1 MPTYTENNVNYSY
14 TVGNSNAKVAAS
26 PSASGAVTILASF
39 IVGSVTYNVT
49 TIPDSYVFI
58 NCTTLTSIIVPNS
71 VTSIGYGT
79 FRNCIALTS
88 ITLPN
93 SVTSIANNAFQNCSS
108 LTRIT
113 LPNSLIII
121 GVQLF
126 LGCSALISVTIPNS
140 VTSIGNGAFFGCS
153 SLTSINIPSSVTRI
167 GNNAFVGCSALTTV
181 TIPNSVTSIG
191 ETVFSGCSGLT
202 SVTIPSSVTSIGWRA
217 FAGCYNITT
226 INNAAI
232 TLSWHSISISQQNNN
247 TPFFV
252 GTFTTFDI
260 TNTTIINAFY
270 TLSDL
275 TTNILAHTSD
285 DNGADFVLN
294 GNRLSYSGITITSIP
309 VLDSQYGAQQWNL
322 YFDEYDTMVDYLK
335 YKNSANQWVDLPGR
349 YIFTIES
356 KQPAPVITS
365 ITATSTTASISFTQS
380 TNPGLLAIT
389 NYAYST
395 DGTIYTD
402 LSSAQTTSPLQISGL
417 TIGQTYSFRIKA
429 YNGLYSE
436 ASDSV
441 SVITN
446 PPQPAPVITN
456 VSYSSGLT
464 KVYFTQG
471 TNQYSSPITSYSYS
485 IDNGQTYSETDVTTN
500 YLQIT
505 GLKPRVENKIII
517 KAYNGS
523 YSDSS
528 NTYNFTYYMKVGKT
542 PQ

>member
-14 TVGNSNAKVAAS
+14 TVGNQNAKVAAS

-39 IVGSVTYNVT
+39 IVDSVTYNVT
-49 TIPDSYVFI
+49 TIHDSYVFI

-140 VTSIGNGAFFGCS
+140 ITSIGNGAFYNCS

-191 ETVFSGCSGLT
+191 ETVFAGCSGLT

-309 VLDSQYGAQQWNL
+309 VLDSQYGAQQWKL

-471 TNQYSSPITSYSYS
+471 TNQYSSSITKYGYST
-485 IDNGQTYSETDVTTN
+485 DNGLTYSETNVTTSP
-500 YLQIT
+500 LHIT
-505 GLKPRVENKIII
+505 GLNPRVENKIII
-517 KAYNGS
+517 KANNGLD
-523 YSDSS
+523 SDPS
-528 NTYNFTYYMKVGKT
+528 NTYSFTYYMKVGKT